1 MNNVAKFNKRRKN
14 TIAGDIASVIRLAFQ
29 AGEIATLFGLEGPLR
44 ASLRADLC
52 LRGWKWSDADQAAR
66 DIIASAHR
74 IAGAERPDWYEG
86 QPEYT
91 IREGVLIER
100 SRCIKCHKPLPE
112 ENHKFCSRLCG
123 DAHRHRVTELR
134 EGGEDAVLKI
144 AIKHV
149 A

>member
-1 MNNVAKFNKRRKN
+1 MNEVVKFNKRRKN
-14 TIAGDIASVIRLAFQ
+14 TIAGDIATVIRLAFQ

-44 ASLRADLC
+44 ASLRGDLC
-52 LRGWKWSDADQAAR
+52 LRGWSWSDADQAAR
-66 DIIASAHR
+66 DIMASAHR

-100 SRCIKCHKPLPE
+100 TRCVKCHKPLPE
-112 ENHKFCSRLCG
+112 GHHKFCSRLCG
-123 DAHRHRVTELR
+123 DAHTKRMAELR
-134 EGGEDAVLKI
+134 KGQEDAVLKI